1 MRKTHLWIS
10 LLVGTVV
17 WGVYFS
23 HVVGS
28 LRRGDT
34 GDLALWFLGAL
45 ALILAVEAAAG
56 ALIGRLFRRRSR
68 VLDEGPSLTAALKA
82 SHVAL
87 MILIVLALAG
97 AAGLAL
103 ATLFGWTP
111 DLSQTRL
118 QVAAAN
124 VLLAMVVIAE
134 LARAAFTLALLPRR

>member
-23 HVVGS
+23 HVVLS
-28 LRRGDT
+28 LRRGDA
-34 GDLALWFLGAL
+34 GDLAIWFLGAL
-45 ALILAVEAAAG
+45 VVILTVEAAAG

-82 SHVAL
+82 SHIAL

-97 AAGLAL
+97 PAGLAL

>member
-82 SHVAL
+82 SHIAL

>member
-68 VLDEGPSLTAALKA
+68 VLNEGPSLTAALKA
-82 SHVAL
+82 SHIAL